1 MDRQDRGALLG
12 SGNPQARQ
20 ERAPQGLLEPA
31 ERCCECCGGGC
42 NLLQGVR
49 LIATYTAVNGFFAVF
64 ALLADRSAETAGQ
77 SQEAAAVESI
87 YSFVQAFALIA
98 GFQGMVGVILRSK
111 WRLTMF
117 FLYQIIDLL
126 TRCLAITF
134 RVSDAC
140 HELARLQEKGKLLQ
154 LDCHAVRTRIVVEFT
169 IRTVLFTY
177 FAFVTWS
184 LVKRLET
191 GELMPQ
197 TIFDEGYEMGDRAA
211 FPDTLW
217 GGGGGGRGDL
227 NAVLAQQRL
236 LAGAQGN
243 SGGGGDVEQ
252 QRPFTGAPRTMA
264 EAQPFQQQ
272 TMEPFRGTAH
282 RLD

>member
-1 MDRQDRGALLG
+1 MDRQDR
-12 SGNPQARQ
+12 PPR
-20 ERAPQGLLEPA
+20 GLLEPA
-31 ERCCECCGGGC
+31 ERCCEFCGGGC
-42 NLLQGVR
+42 HLLQGVR
-49 LIATYTAVNGFFAVF
+49 LIATYTAVNGCFAVF

-77 SQEAAAVESI
+77 SKEAQAVESI
-87 YSFVQAFALIA
+87 YSFVQAFALVA

-111 WRLTMF
+111 WRLTML
-117 FLYQIIDLL
+117 FLYQILDLL

-140 HELARLQEKGKLLQ
+140 NELARLQEKGKLLQ
-154 LDCHAVRTRIVVEFT
+154 LNCHAVRTHIMVEFT

-191 GELMPQ
+191 GDLMPQ
-197 TIFDEGYEMGDRAA
+197 SIFDEGYEMGDRAA

-217 GGGGGGRGDL
+217 GGGGRGDL

-236 LAGAQGN
+236 LSGAQGAGN
-243 SGGGGDVEQ
+243 SGGGDVEQ

-264 EAQPFQQQ
+264 EAQPLQQQ